1 MTAFAEDRERRS
13 IPRWR
18 FSHELPR
25 SAELEG
31 DPRATKRFVPDLWFL
46 DEKIAAWKSSR
57 TIATAADLIACGAVL
72 GQKNVV
78 LDAAL
83 FLLERSDD
91 TPSHLRR
98 LAEFVTEPAPSKGV
112 SQIQLPLGV
121 DTQTIARATVREQ
134 RTRLHVNPR
143 NLMAWLDLSRA
154 YTILGQHRQAVIAME
169 NALRLAPN
177 HRYALRAASRLFVHT
192 GDSERAHIL
201 LCNNI
206 RTKYD
211 PWLMAAEIS
220 VAMVAERHPKF
231 FAKARNLAQSKS
243 FPPSHMTEL
252 HSALGTLDWRDGRVK
267 KARRSFR
274 DSLVAPT
281 DNAVAQARWI
291 RTKMSGVVISAEAW
305 QVPRSFEARCWRAL
319 DNESW
324 SEAVNECQAWL
335 WDEPFSSRP
344 ATLGSYIGVS
354 LVSDYQFAEGCA
366 RAGLLADPTN
376 QTLRNN
382 LAVSLAYQGRL
393 SDAQTAF
400 EQIKLPPSDTYPAY
414 IYAATAGLLE
424 FRNGR
429 PMTGCILY
437 EKAEELAPRDRK
449 HRVLIFW
456 AREEILSK
464 TDASHRIFQRAVKES
479 SNSKDPQTMRLL
491 KLLKDEERTKGN
503 HTVSQHVKGDATR

>member
-1 MTAFAEDRERRS
+1 MTAFAEDQERRS

-31 DPRATKRFVPDLWFL
+31 DPRATKKFAPDFLFL
-46 DEKIAAWKSSR
+46 DEKIAAWKSNR

-72 GQKNVV
+72 DHKNVV
-78 LDAAL
+78 HDAAL

-91 TPSHLRR
+91 TSSHLRS
-98 LAEFVTEPAPSKGV
+98 LAEFVTEPVPSNKSV

-121 DTQTIARATVREQ
+121 DTRTIARDAVRVQ
-134 RTRLHVNPR
+134 RVRLHVNPR

-154 YTILGQHRQAVIAME
+154 YTILGQHRQAVRAME

-177 HRYALRAASRLFVHT
+177 HRHALRAASRLFVHL
-192 GDSERAHIL
+192 GDSERAHTL
-201 LCNNI
+201 LCRNI

-220 VAMVAERHPKF
+220 VAMVAERHPKYP
-231 FAKARNLAQSKS
+231 AKARELVQSGAL
-243 FPPSHMTEL
+243 PLSHTTEL
-252 HSALGTLDWRDGRVK
+252 YSALGTLDWRDGRVK

-291 RTKMSGVVISAEAW
+291 RTKMSGVVIPAEAW

-319 DNESW
+319 ADESW
-324 SEAVNECQAWL
+324 SGAVNECQAWL

-344 ATLGSYIGVS
+344 AILGSYIGVS
-354 LVSDYQFAEGCA
+354 LMPDYRFAEGCA
-366 RAGLLADPTN
+366 RVGLLADPSN

-393 SDAQTAF
+393 SDAQKAF
-400 EQIKLPPSDTYPAY
+400 EQIKPHPSDAYPAY
-414 IYAATAGLLE
+414 VYAATAGLLE

-429 PMTGCILY
+429 PMIGRTLY
-437 EKAEELAPRDRK
+437 EKAEKLAPRDRR

-456 AREEILSK
+456 AREEIFSK
-464 TDASHRIFQRAVKES
+464 TDAVDQIFQRAVTES
-479 SNSKDPQTMRLL
+479 PNSKDPQTMRLL
-491 KLLKDEERTKGN
+491 KLLKDEECAKDS
-503 HTVSQHVKGDATR
+503 HTIPGATALRS